1 LVSGDSE
8 TVHTAGISV
17 RGKTKSE
24 ADIVV
29 DDFEDYVVA
38 WPGEI
43 PPEAIAEQKQR
54 DG

>member
-1 LVSGDSE
+1 M
-8 TVHTAGISV
+8 HAAGISV
-17 RGKTKSE
+17 RGRTLSE

-43 PPEAIAEQKQR
+43 PASAEEPAR
-54 DG
+54 